1 LRRWIFKLLTGFI
14 VLTVVLCLLVW
25 LALATP
31 LFSGWRKDF
40 VANLLTEQLGQPFLI
55 DGDVRVVLAG
65 TTKVHVSGASIP
77 SENIAGI
84 NLARL
89 DLLEW
94 ELDLPALLERRIDI
108 DNLTIDGLQVNLITK
123 AGGTTSW
130 TRFDVPEASETAPST
145 QAEQPGATSEAPDP
159 SILSFLADRT
169 VSFTN
174 IGLSSIDE
182 ESGFEF
188 IFALE
193 KILLEQQQDGQL
205 ASVTGAGTLNG
216 EAFTWDGKFP
226 DSAPFTNLLEFG
238 EISLSYNGAR
248 LPEQSQGYSA
258 RLELSTGQIGDVF
271 EVLGLARSLEG
282 TGVLSVDV
290 ISAPQ
295 LLTLENLQTSLDLS
309 KGQNVTVTGE
319 VGNLLTRTGLD
330 IRMDARLHPE
340 GQPPAEATSLK
351 DIKLTE
357 IHAHVLN
364 TDDKLTFEELLIQ
377 TNAFDQGLDRVGPI
391 SIGHIYRSEQKTLG
405 LRDIALQA
413 GPEDAPYLTARG
425 DIGDVFNL
433 GLVDLTGQLNGSA
446 DLLLKNLPPEEVAKF
461 GRVEAKFIIED
472 KDGALSLRQLE
483 ARTVDT
489 DLWTLNA
496 GLVVASLEELAGMDL
511 GLQFDVTDTA
521 PFLTALGLK
530 PVGISSLSTKFSLRS
545 AAKEAQIGFD
555 FRADGTDLTSDINFD
570 LSQEINV
577 VRGGIRSQRMR
588 LRDLREGGKIL
599 VQLDQRAKSVKA
611 AKEDEAGTVDDGRPP
626 IQPLVLEK
634 KSKVF
639 SLKRILTETD
649 LAITLERAE
658 FVGDA
663 GTSSMSSELIAK
675 EGQIQAGPFA
685 LYYGP
690 GFFKV
695 TASMDAIE
703 NPESVRIQG
712 STSGWDFGEILK
724 ALEVDIPAR
733 GKLSANVD
741 VTGNITSG
749 KAFLNSMAGAAS
761 LDMRDGAIATS
772 LLELAGLGI
781 FPWLFS
787 QEFAAGETE
796 IVCVKA
802 PVNINAGKVSFTQ
815 VVAETRSV
823 QMVVRGMVDWVKDA
837 IAIRA
842 EPRRVGQPLA
852 RSAWPFEVNG
862 KLSDPQ
868 FKLQV
873 GGSRS
878 RRADGADQMPA
889 NRKPCTPDIFQLE
902 QASE

>member
-1 LRRWIFKLLTGFI
+1 M
-14 VLTVVLCLLVW
+14 
-25 LALATP
+25 
-31 LFSGWRKDF
+31 
-40 VANLLTEQLGQPFLI
+40 
-55 DGDVRVVLAG
+55 
-65 TTKVHVSGASIP
+65 
-77 SENIAGI
+77 
-84 NLARL
+84 
-89 DLLEW
+89 
-94 ELDLPALLERRIDI
+94 
-108 DNLTIDGLQVNLITK
+108 
-123 AGGTTSW
+123 
-130 TRFDVPEASETAPST
+130 
-145 QAEQPGATSEAPDP
+145 
-159 SILSFLADRT
+159 
-169 VSFTN
+169 
-174 IGLSSIDE
+174 
-182 ESGFEF
+182 
-188 IFALE
+188 
-193 KILLEQQQDGQL
+193 
-205 ASVTGAGTLNG
+205 
-216 EAFTWDGKFP
+216 
-226 DSAPFTNLLEFG
+226 EFG
-238 EISLSYNGAR
+238 DISLSYNGAP
-248 LPEQSQGYSA
+248 LPEGARGYTA
-258 RLELSTGQIGDVF
+258 RLELTTGQIGDVF

-282 TGVLSVDV
+282 TGALSVD
-290 ISAPQ
+290 ITSAPQ
-295 LLTLENLQTSLDLS
+295 VLTFENLQTTLDLN

-319 VGNLLTRTGLD
+319 VGNLFTRAGFD
-330 IRMDARLHPE
+330 IRMDARLHPD
-340 GQPPAEATSLK
+340 GQPPADATSLK

-364 TDDKLTFEELLIQ
+364 AGEKLTFEELLIQ

-391 SIGHIYRSEQKTLG
+391 SIGQIYRSEQKTLG

-413 GPEDAPYLTARG
+413 GPEDAPYITAKG

-433 GLVDLTGQLNGSA
+433 GLVDLTGALNASA

-461 GRVEAKFIIED
+461 GRVEANFIVED

-489 DLWTLNA
+489 DLWSLNA
-496 GLVVASLEELAGMDL
+496 GLVVASLEDLAGMDL
-511 GLQFDVTDTA
+511 GVEFDVADTA
-521 PFLTALGLK
+521 PFLSALGLK
-530 PVGISSLSTKFSLRS
+530 PVGVSSLSTKVSLKG

-555 FRADGTDLTSDINFD
+555 FRADGTDLTSDITFD

-577 VRGGIRSQRMR
+577 IRGSILSQRMR
-588 LRDLREGGKIL
+588 LRDLREGGKVL
-599 VQLDQRAKSVKA
+599 VQLNKRVKA
-611 AKEDEAGTVDDGRPP
+611 AKEAETKDADDGRPP

-649 LAITLERAE
+649 LAITLELTE

-675 EGQIQAGPFA
+675 EGQIQAGPIE

-703 NPESVRIQG
+703 NPDRARIQG

-724 ALEVDIPAR
+724 ALEVNIPAR

-749 KAFLNSMAGAAS
+749 KAFMNSMVGTAS
-761 LDMRDGAIATS
+761 LDMHDGAIATS

-787 QEFAAGETE
+787 QEFAEGQTE

-802 PVNINAGKVSFTQ
+802 PVKINAGNVAFTR

-852 RSAWPFEVNG
+852 RSAWPFEVTG

-889 NRKPCTPDIFQLE
+889 NRKPCTPDIYQLE

>member
-1 LRRWIFKLLTGFI
+1 MRRWILRLLTGLI
-14 VLTVVLCLLVW
+14 VLTLVLGVLIWAV
-25 LALATP
+25 LATP
-31 LFSGWRKDF
+31 LFSNWRKDI
-40 VANLLTEQLGQPFLI
+40 VADILTEQIGQPFLI

-77 SENIAGI
+77 SENIADT

-94 ELDLPALLERRIDI
+94 ELDLPALLDRRIDI

-130 TRFDVPEASETAPST
+130 TKTNTPQASEAAPSA
-145 QAEQPGATSEAPDP
+145 QEDQPAAADPDGP

-174 IGLSSIDE
+174 IGLAKIDE
-182 ESGFEF
+182 QSGFEF

-193 KILLEQQQDGQL
+193 KILLEQQENGQL

-216 EAFTWDGKFP
+216 EEFTWDGKFP
-226 DSAPFTNLLEFG
+226 DSAPFTNQLEFG
-238 EISLSYNGAR
+238 DISLSYNGAP
-248 LPEQSQGYSA
+248 LPEGARGYTA
-258 RLELSTGQIGDVF
+258 RLELTTGQIGDVF

-282 TGVLSVDV
+282 TGALSVD
-290 ISAPQ
+290 ITSAPQ
-295 LLTLENLQTSLDLS
+295 VLTLENLQTTLDLN

-319 VGNLLTRTGLD
+319 VGNLFTRADFD
-330 IRMDARLHPE
+330 IRMDARLHPD
-340 GQPPAEATSLK
+340 GQPPADATSLK

-364 TDDKLTFEELLIQ
+364 TGEKLTFEELLIQ

-391 SIGHIYRSEQKTLG
+391 SIGQIYRSEQKTLG

-413 GPEDAPYLTARG
+413 GPEDAPYITAKG

-433 GLVDLTGQLNGSA
+433 GLVDLTGALKASA

-461 GRVEAKFIIED
+461 GRVEAKFIVED

-489 DLWTLNA
+489 DLWSLNA
-496 GLVVASLEELAGMDL
+496 GLVVASLEDLAGMDL
-511 GLQFDVTDTA
+511 GVEFDVADTA
-521 PFLTALGLK
+521 PFLSALGLK
-530 PVGISSLSTKFSLRS
+530 PVGVSSLSTKVSLKG

-555 FRADGTDLTSDINFD
+555 FRADGTDLTSDITFD

-577 VRGGIRSQRMR
+577 IRGSILSQRMR
-588 LRDLREGGKIL
+588 LRDLREGGKVL
-599 VQLDQRAKSVKA
+599 VQLNKRAQAAKA
-611 AKEDEAGTVDDGRPP
+611 ANAKEEDDGRPP

-649 LAITLERAE
+649 LAITLELAE

-675 EGQIQAGPFA
+675 EGQIQAGPIE

-703 NPESVRIQG
+703 NPDRARIQG
-712 STSGWDFGEILK
+712 RTSGWDFGEILK
-724 ALEVDIPAR
+724 ALEVNIPAR

-749 KAFLNSMAGAAS
+749 KAFMNSMVGTAS
-761 LDMRDGAIATS
+761 LDMHDGAIATS

-787 QEFAAGETE
+787 QEFAEGQTE

-802 PVNINAGKVSFTQ
+802 PVKINAGNVAFTR

-852 RSAWPFEVNG
+852 RSAWPFEVTG

-889 NRKPCTPDIFQLE
+889 NRKPCTPDIYQLE

>member
-1 LRRWIFKLLTGFI
+1 MPRWILRLLTGLI
-14 VLTVVLCLLVW
+14 VLTLVLGVLIWAV
-25 LALATP
+25 LATP
-31 LFSGWRKDF
+31 LFSSWRKDI
-40 VANLLTEQLGQPFLI
+40 VADLLTEQIGQPFLI

-77 SENIAGI
+77 SENIADT

-94 ELDLPALLERRIDI
+94 ELDLPALLDRRIDI

-130 TRFDVPEASETAPST
+130 TKTDAPKASEAAPSAQT
-145 QAEQPGATSEAPDP
+145 DQPAAADPDGP

-174 IGLSSIDE
+174 IGLAKIDE
-182 ESGFEF
+182 QSGFEF

-193 KILLEQQQDGQL
+193 KILLEQQEDGQL
-205 ASVTGAGTLNG
+205 AAVPGAGTLNG
-216 EAFTWDGKFP
+216 EAFTWTGTFP
-226 DSAPFTNLLEFG
+226 DSAPFTNQLEFG
-238 EISLSYNGAR
+238 DISLSYNGAP
-248 LPEQSQGYSA
+248 LPEGARGYTA
-258 RLELSTGQIGDVF
+258 RLELTTGEIGDVF

-282 TGVLSVDV
+282 TGALSVD
-290 ISAPQ
+290 ITSAPQ
-295 LLTLENLQTSLDLS
+295 VLTLENLQTTLDLN

-319 VGNLLTRTGLD
+319 VGNLFTRADFD
-330 IRMDARLHPE
+330 IRMDARLHPD
-340 GQPPAEATSLK
+340 GQPPADATSLK

-364 TDDKLTFEELLIQ
+364 ADEKLTFEELLIQ

-391 SIGHIYRSEQKTLG
+391 SIGQIYRSEQKTLG

-413 GPEDAPYLTARG
+413 GPEDAPYITAKG

-433 GLVDLTGQLNGSA
+433 GLVDLTGALNASA
-446 DLLLKNLPPEEVAKF
+446 DLLLKNLPPEEVAKL
-461 GRVEAKFIIED
+461 GRVEANFIVED

-489 DLWTLNA
+489 DLWSLNA
-496 GLVVASLEELAGMDL
+496 GLVVASLEDLAGMDL
-511 GLQFDVTDTA
+511 GVEFDVADTA
-521 PFLTALGLK
+521 PFLSALGLK
-530 PVGISSLSTKFSLRS
+530 PVGVSALSTKVSLKG

-555 FRADGTDLTSDINFD
+555 FRADGTDLTSDITFD

-577 VRGGIRSQRMR
+577 IRGSILSQRMR
-588 LRDLREGGKIL
+588 LRDLREGGKVL
-599 VQLDQRAKSVKA
+599 VQLNKRAKA
-611 AKEDEAGTVDDGRPP
+611 AKDAKAKEEDDGRPP

-639 SLKRILTETD
+639 NLKRILTETD
-649 LAITLERAE
+649 LAITLELAE

-663 GTSSMSSELIAK
+663 GTSSMNSEVIAK
-675 EGQIQAGPFA
+675 EGQIQAGPME

-703 NPESVRIQG
+703 NPDRARIQG

-724 ALEVDIPAR
+724 GLEVNIPAR

-741 VTGNITSG
+741 VTGNIASG
-749 KAFLNSMAGAAS
+749 KAFMNSMAGSAS
-761 LDMRDGAIATS
+761 LNMRDGAIATS

-787 QEFAAGETE
+787 QEFAEGQTE

-802 PVNINAGKVSFTQ
+802 PVKINAGNVTFTR

-889 NRKPCTPDIFQLE
+889 ERKPCTPDIYQLE